1 MYIEDIFKG
10 VLTGVF
16 ATYLIILGM
25 RPAAIYPDN
34 ILDIIDNPWIFL
46 ILFILNYYILFWDFT
61 IGLLFFLTLIA
72 LILDIIIF
80 TDGDFIKD
88 NMDIVNTNFFNTA
101 AINDALRDAK
111 DTRDTR
117 DAKDT
122 RDTRDTKDTKDT
134 RDTKDTKDTRDTRD
148 DSKSYKDVN
157 DIILEQL
164 KHYNKLNEGSDS
176 IKAHNSFL

>member
-101 AINDALRDAK
+101 AINDALREAG
-111 DTRDTR
+111 DTRNGN
-117 DAKDT
+117 
-122 RDTRDTKDTKDT
+122 DTKDT
-134 RDTKDTKDTRDTRD
+134 RNGKDTKDTRDTRD
-148 DSKSYKDVN
+148 GNDGNKSYKDIN

-164 KHYNKLNEGSDS
+164 KHYNKLNENSDS

>member
-1 MYIEDIFKG
+1 MDNNMYIEDVFKG
-10 VLTGVF
+10 VLTGIL

-46 ILFILNYYILFWDFT
+46 ILFILNYYILYWDFT

-88 NMDIVNTNFFNTA
+88 NMDIVNTSFFNSK
-101 AINDALRDAK
+101 NEEFK
-111 DTRDTR
+111 D
-117 DAKDT
+117 KDV
-122 RDTRDTKDTKDT
+122 DTKTKNG
-134 RDTKDTKDTRDTRD
+134 
-148 DSKSYKDVN
+148 SKSNKDYN

-164 KHYNKLNEGSDS
+164 KNYNKLRESSDT
-176 IKAHNSFL
+176 IKSHNSFL

>member
-1 MYIEDIFKG
+1 MDNNMYIEDIFKG

-111 DTRDTR
+111 DTKDTKDTR

-122 RDTRDTKDTKDT
+122 RDTK
-134 RDTKDTKDTRDTRD
+134 DTRD

>member
-1 MYIEDIFKG
+1 MDNNMYIEDIFKG

-111 DTRDTR
+111 DTRDT
-117 DAKDT
+117 
-122 RDTRDTKDTKDT
+122 
-134 RDTKDTKDTRDTRD
+134 KDTKDTRDTRD
-148 DSKSYKDVN
+148 TRDNSKSYKDVN

>member
-111 DTRDTR
+111 DTRDT
-117 DAKDT
+117 
-122 RDTRDTKDTKDT
+122 KDTKDT
-134 RDTKDTKDTRDTRD
+134 RDTKD

>member
-1 MYIEDIFKG
+1 MYIEDVFKG
-10 VLTGVF
+10 VLTGIL

-46 ILFILNYYILFWDFT
+46 ILFILNYYILYWDFT

-88 NMDIVNTNFFNTA
+88 NMDIVNTSFFNSK
-101 AINDALRDAK
+101 NEEFKENGK
-111 DTRDTR
+111 D
-117 DAKDT
+117 KD
-122 RDTRDTKDTKDT
+122 KDTK
-134 RDTKDTKDTRDTRD
+134 TKNG
-148 DSKSYKDVN
+148 SKSNKDYN

-164 KHYNKLNEGSDS
+164 KNYNKLRESSDT
-176 IKAHNSFL
+176 IKSHNSFL

>member
-1 MYIEDIFKG
+1 MYIEDVFKG
-10 VLTGVF
+10 VLTGIF

-46 ILFILNYYILFWDFT
+46 ILFILNYYILYWDFT

-88 NMDIVNTNFFNTA
+88 NIDIVNTSFFNSK
-101 AINDALRDAK
+101 NEEFKEK
-111 DTRDTR
+111 DV
-117 DAKDT
+117 
-122 RDTRDTKDTKDT
+122 DTKTKNG
-134 RDTKDTKDTRDTRD
+134 
-148 DSKSYKDVN
+148 SKSNKDYN

-164 KHYNKLNEGSDS
+164 KNYNKLRESSDT
-176 IKAHNSFL
+176 IKSHNSFL